1 MSVIHLLK
9 HVCHV
14 SDFDKTEITDELLET
29 IVSAAMLAPSAADV
43 QPWEIIAIRSA
54 KQKAALGTTILD
66 SHLRSKTG
74 GEKRRHWLSV
84 TPLILVVCLDQIR
97 AKVRFGER
105 GEKIFGI
112 QDTGFAIQNIRL
124 AALEYGVKSCLVR
137 EFDVDGL
144 RRLLVLPKHVE
155 PLILI
160 GMGFSSVE
168 PREVTHLELED
179 YLHYERW

>member
-1 MSVIHLLK
+1 
-9 HVCHV
+9 
-14 SDFDKTEITDELLET
+14 
-29 IVSAAMLAPSAADV
+29 
-43 QPWEIIAIRSA
+43 
-54 KQKAALGTTILD
+54 
-66 SHLRSKTG
+66 
-74 GEKRRHWLSV
+74 
-84 TPLILVVCLDQIR
+84 
-97 AKVRFGER
+97 
-105 GEKIFGI
+105 
-112 QDTGFAIQNIRL
+112 
-124 AALEYGVKSCLVR
+124 LEYGVKSCLVR